1 MAARSVSHFPKLLVV
16 VALVCAGLVLVAWQG
31 NGVPV
36 AHAYHTPEEVEA
48 YRGTQ
53 ERALATG
60 QNTYFMASGNCAGCH
75 GHDPSGYASV
85 TAEGQ
90 DVNVVDDW
98 RSSIMANAAR
108 DPFWRAKVS
117 HEVLVNPAHQA
128 ALENKCTAAMHR
140 WAISK
145 IITPGRDYI
154 PLRSWSRI
162 RSPSTE

>member
-1 MAARSVSHFPKLLVV
+1 MAARVCFPFSEAIGSCCPGVRGGWCSLHGK
-16 VALVCAGLVLVAWQG
+16 AT
-31 NGVPV
+31 GVPV

-108 DPFWRAKVS
+108 DPFWRPK
-117 HEVLVNPAHQA
+117 
-128 ALENKCTAAMHR
+128 
-140 WAISK
+140 
-145 IITPGRDYI
+145 
-154 PLRSWSRI
+154 
-162 RSPSTE
+162 